1 MLPWGV
7 GEDQTSVTI
16 NKLTA
21 YEGFCLERSMSTS
34 GTACIAAQLKEV
46 IGSGLTNKPREIGL
60 TAVLDKGLGLR
71 AMHDLVELGGS
82 YIDIVKFGWGTSV
95 LYPLQTLMDKMTL
108 LRAAGIAVCPG
119 GTLLEIAWANARIEA
134 FFAFAEEAGFTTI
147 EVSDGTYNMPR
158 RVKLAL
164 IAHAARL
171 GFRVVSEV
179 GKKNPEDDVR
189 LTSAQRV
196 ALVRQELEAGAW
208 KVIIEGRESGT
219 VGIYDARGVVQ
230 GELADA
236 LVAALGVISLV
247 FEAPQK
253 SQQVWLIQ
261 RYGAQVNFGN
271 IPPEEVLSVATLRC
285 GLRSDTAMPALPEV
299 LQEEEWTAPL
309 RP

>member
-95 LYPLQTLMDKMTL
+95 LYPLQTLMDKITL

-119 GTLLEIAWANARIEA
+119 GTLLEIAWANSRTEA

-147 EVSDGTYNMPR
+147 SDHRPSD
-158 RVKLAL
+158 L
-164 IAHAARL
+164 
-171 GFRVVSEV
+171 
-179 GKKNPEDDVR
+179 P
-189 LTSAQRV
+189 
-196 ALVRQELEAGAW
+196 
-208 KVIIEGRESGT
+208 
-219 VGIYDARGVVQ
+219 
-230 GELADA
+230 
-236 LVAALGVISLV
+236 
-247 FEAPQK
+247 APQ
-253 SQQVWLIQ
+253 
-261 RYGAQVNFGN
+261 
-271 IPPEEVLSVATLRC
+271 
-285 GLRSDTAMPALPEV
+285 
-299 LQEEEWTAPL
+299 
-309 RP
+309 

>member
-7 GEDQTSVTI
+7 GKDNSRHHT
-16 NKLTA
+16 LTA
-21 YEGFCLERSMSTS
+21 YEGFFLERSMYTS
-34 GTACIAAQLKEV
+34 GTACRADQLKEV

-71 AMHDLVELGGS
+71 ALHDLVELGGS

-95 LYPLQTLMDKMTL
+95 LYPPQTLMAKIAL

-119 GTLLEIAWANARIEA
+119 GTLLEIAWANARTEA

-147 EVSDGTYNMPR
+147 EVSDGTYDVPR

-189 LTSAQRV
+189 LSSAQRV

-208 KVIIEGRESGT
+208 KVIVEGRESGT

-271 IPPEEVLSVATLRC
+271 IPPEEVLSLTTLRC

-309 RP
+309 

>member
-1 MLPWGV
+1 M
-7 GEDQTSVTI
+7 
-16 NKLTA
+16 
-21 YEGFCLERSMSTS
+21 YTS
-34 GTACIAAQLKEV
+34 GTSSLAEQLKEV
-46 IGSGLTNKPREIGL
+46 IGSGLTQKPREIGL

-71 AMHDLVELGGS
+71 AMHDLVELSGP
-82 YIDIVKFGWGTSV
+82 YIDTVKCGWGTSV
-95 LYPLQTLMDKMTL
+95 LYPPQTLMDKITL
-108 LRAAGIAVCPG
+108 LRTAGIAVCPG
-119 GTLLEIAWANARIEA
+119 GTLLEIAWANARTEA

-147 EVSDGTYNMPR
+147 EVSDGTYDMPR

-208 KVIIEGRESGT
+208 KVIVEGRESGT
-219 VGIYDARGVVQ
+219 VGIYDARGVVL

-236 LVAALGVISLV
+236 LVAAVGVISLV

-261 RYGAQVNFGN
+261 RYGAEVNLGN
-271 IPPEEVLSVATLRC
+271 IPPEDVLSVATLRC
-285 GLRSDTAMPALPEV
+285 GLRSDTARPALPAV
-299 LQEEEWTAPL
+299 LQEEWTGPL
-309 RP
+309 PLGAV

>member
-1 MLPWGV
+1 M
-7 GEDQTSVTI
+7 
-16 NKLTA
+16 
-21 YEGFCLERSMSTS
+21 YTS
-34 GTACIAAQLKEV
+34 GTSSRAEQLKEV
-46 IGSGLTNKPREIGL
+46 IGSGLTHKPREIGL

-71 AMHDLVELGGS
+71 AMHDLVELSGP
-82 YIDIVKFGWGTSV
+82 YIDTVKFGWGTSV
-95 LYPLQTLMDKMTL
+95 LYPPQTLMDKITL

-119 GTLLEIAWANARIEA
+119 GTLLEIAWANARTEA
-134 FFAFAEEAGFTTI
+134 FFAFAEEVGFTTI
-147 EVSDGTYNMPR
+147 EVSDGTYDMPR
-158 RVKLAL
+158 GVKLGL

-208 KVIIEGRESGT
+208 KVIVEGRESGT
-219 VGIYDARGVVQ
+219 VGIYDARGAVL

-236 LVAALGVISLV
+236 LVAAVGVASLV

-261 RYGAQVNFGN
+261 RYGAEVNFGN
-271 IPPEEVLSVATLRC
+271 IPPAEVLSVATLRC
-285 GLRSDTAMPALPEV
+285 GLRSDTARPALPAV
-299 LQEEEWTAPL
+299 LQEEWTGPWQLGAV
-309 RP
+309 